1 MTSRQHLQPALENQ
15 TPAFK
20 TTAIVC
26 ASLAFNRV
34 IVFTLS
40 IVIGLIILTTYN
52 QPLLAQTEV
61 TQPVTSQAD
70 TEAIRREILLLGDT
84 DPTVRK
90 NARAAVENFGN
101 AAINE
106 LKKAVKFETTK
117 DYETQI
123 VAAKILAN
131 LQHAIAL
138 KEADKFV
145 RGEKELEGW
154 PAFKNLTED
163 TPESRS
169 LFRDI
174 YLQNHKEL
182 LLATSPPVPGT
193 NRKYAASYTQLKNLF
208 ESSDLTQVCFGM
220 FLLARKQNEQESTG
234 TNTGLQAIH
243 VGPSLIQIKHL
254 FDTLAA
260 KRSPLAK
267 LNNQGLAPVMLVRA
281 IIESAPQAPQILTS
295 KISLIQQIKSKEIS
309 PLLITFAAPENPTV
323 IRVQAIEHAIK
334 IGDKDAFKKLNT
346 YLDDTT
352 EVGKYLVSPDDAPA
366 SQRPKQQISLVQ
378 IRDLILLGNLRLNKQ
393 DHAEFGFRPEAI
405 HKSTNKFNVKQAG
418 FVNNE
423 MREEA
428 FKRFRSTAGNN
439 VSPQR

>member
-1 MTSRQHLQPALENQ
+1 M
-15 TPAFK
+15 F
-20 TTAIVC
+20 
-26 ASLAFNRV
+26 
-34 IVFTLS
+34 S
-40 IVIGLIILTTYN
+40 IVIGLITLTTCN
-52 QPLLAQTEV
+52 RPLLAQTEV
-61 TQPVTSQAD
+61 AQPLTSQAD
-70 TEAIRREILLLGDT
+70 TEAIRREILLLGAP
-84 DPTVRK
+84 DPTIRK
-90 NARAAVENFGN
+90 NARTTVENFGN
-101 AAINE
+101 AAISE
-106 LKKAVKFETTK
+106 LKKAAKFETTK

-138 KEADKFV
+138 KETDKFV

-154 PAFKNLTED
+154 PAFKKLTED
-163 TPESRS
+163 SLESRS

-174 YLQNHKEL
+174 YLRNRKEL
-182 LLATSPPVPGT
+182 LLTTSPPVPGT
-193 NRKYAASYTQLKNLF
+193 NRKYAASYAQLKNLF

-220 FLLARKQNEQESTG
+220 FLLAHKQNEQESAE

-243 VGPSLIQIKHL
+243 AGPSLIQIKHL
-254 FDTLAA
+254 FGMLAA

-267 LNNQGLAPVMLVRA
+267 LNNQDVAPAMLVRA

-309 PLLITFAAPENPTV
+309 PLLINFATPENPTV
-323 IRVQAIEHAIK
+323 IRMQAIEHVIK

-346 YLDDTT
+346 YLNDTT
-352 EVGKYLVSPDDAPA
+352 EVGKYLISPDNNAPA
-366 SQRPKQQISLVQ
+366 SQSPKRLISQVQ

-393 DHAEFGFRPEAI
+393 DHTEFGFRPEAI
-405 HKSTNKFNVKQAG
+405 HQSTNKFDVKQAG

-423 MREEA
+423 TREKA

-439 VSPQR
+439 VAPQR